1 MLEYGFN
8 RTVGSFTPL
17 LRLRTPAEIF
27 VKYGP
32 CSRRRLAPVARLRG
46 KVVRMSLCIR
56 VDVHIDL
63 SYGPVQHNMLKLR
76 STRVSRATVLTMG
89 TV

>member
-8 RTVGSFTPL
+8 RIWGFLAPL

-32 CSRRRLAPVARLRG
+32 CSRRRLAPVARLQDTA
-46 KVVRMSLCIR
+46 VRTSLYIL
-56 VDVHIDL
+56 VDVHIEL
-63 SYGPVQHNMLKLR
+63 SYGSLQLNMLKLR
-76 STRVSRATVLTMG
+76 GSLGQLTMG